1 MRYVEFSGINPQLW
15 EACLFWQK
23 FHVCGWEKKR
33 GRRGEERKRER
44 RKRRRKR
51 RRDPSEVIKIHFLFL
66 IVVTLL
72 ITIIIN

>member
-15 EACLFWQK
+15 EACQFWQK

-51 RRDPSEVIKIHFLFL
+51 RRDPSEVIKIHLFL

-72 ITIIIN
+72 VTIIINN

>member
-1 MRYVEFSGINPQLW
+1 MAKIP
-15 EACLFWQK
+15 CLRM
-23 FHVCGWEKKR
+23 GKKR

>member
-1 MRYVEFSGINPQLW
+1 MGGLPKRAKIP
-15 EACLFWQK
+15 CLRM
-23 FHVCGWEKKR
+23 GKKR